1 MGLPSQEATAPEMKR
16 VTVLRK
22 SQDETLISNCGESQ
36 VERIDRWPINRIWL
50 ITVFEAKKLPPNPL
64 FE

>member
-1 MGLPSQEATAPEMKR
+1 MGLPSQEATAPEVKR

-50 ITVFEAKKLPPNPL
+50 ITVFEAFLKSPQPL